1 METEPQEAS
10 SLEALSN
17 RAQGMFFDCAAR
29 AEEHRVSLVRW
40 IWGTWLGFGAALAT
54 AGAGVGFVTS
64 AKAGTW
70 LAIVA
75 GVLAIIAAAA
85 TAANTALQP
94 RVRADEHK
102 RASDAYTILRK
113 DLRDFR
119 ELTLAREPQT
129 AYESYKEFAR
139 RRTELE
145 AEAPAVE
152 EWARKKVRRQ
162 GGSEHFRF
170 SRKREAAR
178 GA

>member
-1 METEPQEAS
+1 METEPQQAS
-10 SLEALSN
+10 SLEALRN
-17 RAQGMFFDCAAR
+17 RAQGIFFDCAAR
-29 AEEHRVSLVRW
+29 AEEHRVSFVRW
-40 IWGTWLGFGAALAT
+40 NFVSTWLGFGAALAT
-54 AGAGVGFVTS
+54 AVAGVGFLAS

-75 GVLAIIAAAA
+75 GALALVAAVA

-94 RVRADEHK
+94 RLKADDHK

-119 ELTLAREPQT
+119 ELTLAREPET
-129 AYESYKEFAR
+129 AYDSYKEFAQR
-139 RRTELE
+139 RKELQE
-145 AEAPAVE
+145 QAPGIE

-170 SRKREAAR
+170 KGRQPGAR
-178 GA
+178 V